1 MRLIQV
7 EQSDEFQISYRLIA
21 GAVCANRMQAA
32 KNEWFRSANL
42 SKIRENR
49 TCSLPIRFKGRT
61 RLTWAALNVASAL
74 RESGFTAKQKP
85 RGQPA
90 APGPLEQKI

>member
-32 KNEWFRSANL
+32 KNEWFRSAIL
-42 SKIRENR
+42 VKSRVNR
-49 TCSLPIRFKGRT
+49 TSQPSLRFRIQAQAT
-61 RLTWAALNVASAL
+61 LASLRCASVL
-74 RESGFTAKQKP
+74 RESRFTAKQKP
-85 RGQPA
+85 MGPLA